1 MIYKK
6 LKINK
11 MIFKIKFN
19 KVVMIVILLI
29 LSLINI

>member
-11 MIFKIKFN
+11 MIFKIKVN
-19 KVVMIVILLI
+19 KVVMTVILLI